1 MDSRPSPPPEAALI
15 RLARKAAGLTVSEA
29 ARRAG
34 ASMARGISTS
44 RWSQVENGYE
54 VRAGG
59 EARRVEAEAGM
70 LAHMAHAVGLT
81 PERLESEGL
90 RPDAAGILREMLRG
104 EAAGDS
110 RPDAPRERTLPIIA
124 ALLAAPGI
132 DGYLAEVRA
141 ERNGGGF
148 AVRDDEELR
157 IWADPLLR
165 EDEKRT
171 LVAYGRLEQD
181 KAVRSSREDAGLMRA

>member
-1 MDSRPSPPPEAALI
+1 MEERPDQRPEGKLIAASAERLDLSIREAA
-15 RLARKAAGLTVSEA
+15 K
-29 ARRAG
+29 RAG
-34 ASMARGISTS
+34 ISYG
-44 RWSQVENGYE
+44 RWRQIVTGYQNVSPGSVAA
-54 VRAGG
+54 VRAP
-59 EARRVEAEAGM
+59 ARTLAKMAAVVGITAEQMETDGQ
-70 LAHMAHAVGLT
+70 
-81 PERLESEGL
+81 
-90 RPDAAGILREMLRG
+90 RPDAAEILREMLRG
-104 EAAGDS
+104 EASEDS
-110 RPDAPRERTLPIIA
+110 RPDTPRERTLPIIA